1 MTQTIQE
8 NNNQKDSSPQG
19 REKKSLKW
27 IITALG
33 GLIAGI
39 VIAMILMFTTMPSM
53 MINVKESR
61 YGFDETVSKI
71 EQGIDDIGWS
81 SSGTMFINKSLEK
94 HGVEFA
100 PRVKIIKL
108 CQPDYAKQILTTDRY
123 ISCMMPCSISVWEN
137 DNGKTFISKMNT
149 GLMGK
154 MFGGKIAE
162 IMGGKVSHDEHQL
175 LKGIVK

>member
-1 MTQTIQE
+1 MTQSIQK
-8 NNNQKDSSPQG
+8 NKIQTDASPQ
-19 REKKSLKW
+19 KTKMSLKW

-33 GLIAGI
+33 GLVAGI
-39 VIAMILMFTTMPSM
+39 AVAMILMFTIMPSM

-71 EQGIDDIGWS
+71 EQGMEDIGWN
-81 SSGTMFINKSLEK
+81 SSGTLFINKSLEK

-123 ISCMMPCSISVWEN
+123 ISCMMPCSISVWE
-137 DNGKTFISKMNT
+137 DDHGKTFISKMNT

-162 IMGGKVSHDEHQL
+162 IMGGNVSHDEHQL